1 MVQNPVLYNLHFLKS
16 LIVTA
21 VMKTDPESVD
31 QLHLPKKILPQKN
44 LPTSFGRSNPMT
56 GPEFDK
62 KNGSQGGAI
71 CVLAG
76 NSVHGFD
83 ALGVLVV

>member
-31 QLHLPKKILPQKN
+31 QLHLPQKKSSHKKIFPPVLD
-44 LPTSFGRSNPMT
+44 
-56 GPEFDK
+56 E
-62 KNGSQGGAI
+62 AI
-71 CVLAG
+71 Q
-76 NSVHGFD
+76 
-83 ALGVLVV
+83 